1 MLNRLIIFYYV
12 FFSEFVRFTT
22 LLTIRKFKIMAID
35 KTALFDKIEETLT
48 AKGFKI
54 EKSDS
59 TRPWG
64 GFFVIDESQAQKFAD
79 EYFSGLDV
87 QELKISGKLSPKILI
102 VAPDKRLSWQY
113 HHRRAEIWRVIQGNV
128 GVMVSDTD
136 EESVVSTLKEGE
148 TIRLRQ
154 GQRHRLIGL
163 DGFAILAEIWQHTDA
178 SNPSDEEDIV
188 RVQDDFGR

>member
-1 MLNRLIIFYYV
+1 
-12 FFSEFVRFTT
+12 
-22 LLTIRKFKIMAID
+22 MAID
-35 KTALFDKIEETLT
+35 KTALFEKVQEMLT
-48 AKGFKI
+48 SKGFNI
-54 EKSDS
+54 EKSDA

-64 GFFVIDESQAQKFAD
+64 GFFVIDESQAQEFAN
-79 EYFSGLDV
+79 EYFGGLDV

-102 VAPDKRLSWQY
+102 VAPEKRLSWQY

-136 EESVVSTLKEGE
+136 EESVVSTLREGE

-163 DGFAILAEIWQHTDA
+163 DGFGILAEIWQHTDA
-178 SNPSDEEDIV
+178 DNPSDEDDIV